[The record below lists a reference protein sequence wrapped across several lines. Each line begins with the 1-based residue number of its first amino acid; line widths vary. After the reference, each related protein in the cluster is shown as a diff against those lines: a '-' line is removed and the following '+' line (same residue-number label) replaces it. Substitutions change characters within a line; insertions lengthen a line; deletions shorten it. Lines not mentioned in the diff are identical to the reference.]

1 MQNND
6 VARPEAGTDGLVPI
20 YHPSGLD
27 SRVLPKAV
35 RGWERQGWST
45 TKPTAPAGADESP
58 DALATEGA
66 EGATTTATEPT
77 APPAPS
83 AGRAKSE
90 AAPAAKSK

>member
-45 TKPTAPAGADESP
+45 TKPTDGTDESP
-58 DALATEGA
+58 DAPATEGA
-66 EGATTTATEPT
+66 EGATTTVTEPT